1 MIHNVLFR
9 YSKQKVKQILIIL
22 LKVVSF
28 IYLPVAFLIRFF
40 GYKIIGIKYTNAI
53 GHISLEPDIFLR
65 ENFLKKKKF
74 KGIIIS
80 PKHETCNLEFLKY
93 LKKYFVVFSNPIICI
108 LMFPLKKIKFLNYNI
123 YDYQMNDQG
132 TVKLFK
138 TLKLTYDNAPFHT
151 ISQKHLVHGLSVL
164 DRWGLK
170 KNDWFVGLH
179 VREPNYRDYGK
190 KNVRDTDINSFCKAI
205 DYIENLGGYVIKLG
219 LENNNLNIQNKKF
232 INYSNSEFRSD
243 EMDIFLSTQCKFFI
257 GTNSG
262 LHNLPLIFKT
272 PILYFN
278 MFPIEQINS
287 QPNSIATI
295 KLVRDN
301 KTNKFLKFKDVLN
314 LSIKNS
320 FKIDD
325 YNNLGLTVIDNDQDL
340 ILDVLKEYLLKRENK
355 FHETKEDIDLQKK
368 FHSMYK
374 FGHYCY
380 GTAGKISAIFLRKY
394 KYLL

>member
-1 MIHNVLFR
+1 MITIKPFI
-9 YSKQKVKQILIIL
+9 YAKQKVKIFFTLLLSIGSIAYLPIAILIRL
-22 LKVVSF
+22 L
-28 IYLPVAFLIRFF
+28 
-40 GYKIIGIKYTNAI
+40 GYKIISIKYTNAI
-53 GHISLEPDIFLR
+53 GHLSLEPDLFLR
-65 ENFLKKKKF
+65 ENFLKKKNF

-80 PKHETCNLEFLKY
+80 PKHKTANIEFLHY
-93 LKKYFVVFSNPIICI
+93 LKKYFLVISNPIICTFMI
-108 LMFPLKKIKFLNYNI
+108 PLKEIKFLNYNI

-132 TVKLFK
+132 TAKLFK
-138 TLKLTYDNAPFHT
+138 TMKLTYDNINFHT
-151 ISQKHLVHGLSVL
+151 ISQKHLIHGLNVL

-179 VREPNYRDYGK
+179 VREPNYRNYGK
-190 KNVRDTDINSFCKAI
+190 KNVRDADINSFCKAI
-205 DYIENLGGYVIKLG
+205 DFIESLGGYIIKLG
-219 LENNNLNIQNKKF
+219 LESNNLNIQNKKF
-232 INYSNSEFRSD
+232 INYSNSEFRSN

-287 QPNSIATI
+287 QPNSISTI

-301 KTNKFLKFKDVLN
+301 KTNKYLKFKEVLN

-320 FKIDD
+320 FKIED

-340 ILDVLKEYLLKRENK
+340 ILDVLKEYLLKKENK
-355 FHETKEDIDLQKK
+355 FHDTKEDIDLQKK

-380 GTAGKISAIFLRKY
+380 GTAGKISTIFLRKY